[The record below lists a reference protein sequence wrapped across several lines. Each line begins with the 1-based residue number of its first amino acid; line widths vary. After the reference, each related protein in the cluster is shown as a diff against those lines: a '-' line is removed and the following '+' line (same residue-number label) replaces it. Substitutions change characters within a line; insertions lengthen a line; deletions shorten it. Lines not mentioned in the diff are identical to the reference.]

1 MKSTLFVFKNI
12 YLKKKLI
19 FSRYGQ
25 TGTGKTYTMEG
36 FHSVKSDDPVVL
48 ENDPHIGIIPRAVSN
63 LFSSLNSISNC
74 EYSVKVSFI
83 ELYNEEL
90 SDLLSLQSVE
100 SGEKLRIFDDPARKG
115 SVTIPNLEETIV
127 QNKAEVFKILDR
139 GAERRQKAATLMNA
153 QSSRSHSIFTV
164 TVYIKEKSVEGE
176 ETVKVGKL
184 NLVDL
189 AGSENI
195 ERSGASGKRA
205 VEAGKINKSLTT
217 LGRVITA
224 LVEHRDHIP
233 YRESNLTRLLQ
244 DSLGGRTK
252 TTIIATISPS
262 MVNIEETLSTLD
274 YAHKA
279 KSIRN
284 KPEINQ
290 KLVRK
295 ALIKEYNEE
304 IDRLKKELTASR
316 DKNGIYMPPEMYDEI
331 MAQKERQ
338 KEEIRE
344 LSARVGILTEDL
356 DKANETCCEYKEVIN
371 ERTHKLTT
379 TENILKDTRQRLE
392 YTERVLEETRY
403 IVDVRVRNESQ
414 LFSQAEA
421 LRDEKCAA
429 QNECLALHEKIRRL
443 EACNAQNRALTT
455 RFVSNLSEKCEDMSV
470 KDGEVNKTS
479 RSHLCHVCSI
489 LNTAMG
495 RLGSVRD
502 QSIEHIN
509 EFNDRQ
515 AAQVS
520 FEILIF

>member
-1 MKSTLFVFKNI
+1 
-12 YLKKKLI
+12 
-19 FSRYGQ
+19 
-25 TGTGKTYTMEG
+25 MEG
-36 FHSVKSDDPVVL
+36 YHSVKSNDPVAL

-63 LFSSLNSISNC
+63 LFSALNSIANC

-90 SDLLSLQSVE
+90 SDLLSLSSVE

-316 DKNGIYMPPEMYDEI
+316 DKNGIYMPPEIYESML
-331 MAQKERQ
+331 AQKEAQ

-344 LSARVGILTEDL
+344 LSSRIGILNEDL
-356 DKANETCCEYKEVIN
+356 DKANETCREYKEVIN
-371 ERTHKLTT
+371 DKTQKLITL
-379 TENILKDTRQRLE
+379 ENILKDTRQRLE
-392 YTERVLEETRY
+392 HTERLLDQTRY
-403 IVDVRVRNESQ
+403 IVDIRTRNEA
-414 LFSQAEA
+414 LLYSQAEA
-421 LRDEKCAA
+421 LRDEKWAA
-429 QNECLALHEKIRRL
+429 QNECIALHEKIKRL
-443 EACNAQNRALTT
+443 ETIAAKNKQLTV
-455 RFVSNLSEKCEDMSV
+455 RYASNMTEKCDNMSV
-470 KDGEVNKTS
+470 QEGEVNKAN
-479 RSHLCHVCSI
+479 RAHLCHVCSI
-489 LNTAMG
+489 LNTASSKLESM
-495 RLGSVRD
+495 RD
-502 QSIEHIN
+502 LSIEHISI
-509 EFNDRQ
+509 FNDKQ
-515 AAQVS
+515 ANQVFYS
-520 FEILIF
+520 KMSN